1 MKVIFLD
8 LDGVIV
14 TNHYLSRLEQKMQPW
29 RDAAGYAHFCP
40 RCLANVE
47 ELVARSGASVV
58 LSSTWRFFLE
68 DLAGVR
74 RFFRSRNIRFAIHDV
89 TPLVDYY
96 PGKPSRNA
104 DRGREI
110 AAWLEAHP
118 EVTRY
123 CILDD
128 DPRILPEQRPYWV
141 RTTFHYGFTRA
152 RLEKALRILAAE
164 PGGPATAGSGN
175 APK

>member
-8 LDGVIV
+8 IDGVIV
-14 TNHYLSRLEQKMQPW
+14 TNRYLAGLEKESLAW
-29 RDAAGYAHFCP
+29 RDEAGYAHFCP

-47 ELVARSGASVV
+47 ELVARTGAAVV
-58 LSSTWRFFLE
+58 LSSTWRFFLA
-68 DLAGVR
+68 DLDGVR
-74 RFFRSRNIRFAIHDV
+74 RFFRSRGIGFEIHDV

-96 PGKPSRNA
+96 EGKPSRNA

-118 EVTRY
+118 GVTRY

-128 DPRILPEQRPYWV
+128 DPRILPEQQPYWV
-141 RTTFHYGFTRA
+141 RTTFHNGFTRA
-152 RLEKALRILAAE
+152 KLDAALRILAGDTDNGAIPE
-164 PGGPATAGSGN
+164 N
-175 APK
+175 R

>member
-8 LDGVIV
+8 IDGVVV
-14 TNHYLSRLEQKMQPW
+14 TNHYLTGLEQKMQPW
-29 RDAAGYAHFCP
+29 RDEAGYAHFCP
-40 RCLANVE
+40 RCLAHVE
-47 ELVARSGASVV
+47 ELVARTGASVV

-68 DLAGVR
+68 DLDGVR
-74 RFFRSRNIRFAIHDV
+74 RFFDSRGIRFAVHDV

-104 DRGREI
+104 DRGQEI

-152 RLEKALRILAAE
+152 KLETALRILSDAQA
-164 PGGPATAGSGN
+164 PPAQCEKN
-175 APK
+175 Q

>member
-1 MKVIFLD
+1 MKVLFLD
-8 LDGVIV
+8 IDGVIV
-14 TNHYLSRLEQKMQPW
+14 TNHHLSGLERNMQPW
-29 RDAAGYAHFCP
+29 RDEAGYAHFCP
-40 RCLANVE
+40 RCLAHVE
-47 ELVARSGASVV
+47 ELVARTGASVV

-68 DLAGVR
+68 DLDGVR
-74 RFFRSRNIRFAIHDV
+74 RFFRSRNIAFEIHDV

-118 EVTRY
+118 EATRY

-152 RLEKALRILAAE
+152 KLDAALRILGEA
-164 PGGPATAGSGN
+164 PAGTAMPEN
-175 APK
+175 D